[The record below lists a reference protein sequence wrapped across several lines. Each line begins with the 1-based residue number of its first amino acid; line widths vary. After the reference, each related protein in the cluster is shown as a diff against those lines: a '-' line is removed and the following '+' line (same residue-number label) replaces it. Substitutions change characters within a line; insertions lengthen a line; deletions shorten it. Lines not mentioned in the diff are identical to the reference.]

1 MEKKRSRSGLMSDEE
16 EEYRRISPRKKRSVQ
31 YNVDGYGEDDVEDED
46 EDEEE
51 EDEDDEDDED
61 DTEQLGPSTQDAHT
75 QTTQE
80 NSEFLRAM

>member
-51 EDEDDEDDED
+51 EDEDDEDD
-61 DTEQLGPSTQDAHT
+61 TEQLGPSTQDAHT